1 MNIIEYI
8 KELEN
13 NFNRYKI
20 EEQKTITVLDN
31 LASIK
36 YNYRLYNEEGICDH
50 NFEFNSKQTYD
61 QLKRAYIKSMIVSL
75 PF

>member
-20 EEQKTITVLDN
+20 EEQKQLQDN

-61 QLKRAYIKSMIVSL
+61 QLKRVYIKSMIVSL